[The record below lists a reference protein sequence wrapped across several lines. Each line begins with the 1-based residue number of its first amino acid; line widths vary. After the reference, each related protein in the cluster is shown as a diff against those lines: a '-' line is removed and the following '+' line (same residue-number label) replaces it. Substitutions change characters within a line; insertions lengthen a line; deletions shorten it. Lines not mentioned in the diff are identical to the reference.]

1 MRSPWIWSSTWKIPT
16 KSPNSFLQ
24 IQNVSTNFGVK
35 IVKWCKLAHVSPPKT
50 TTSEVQA
57 RNCFNCI
64 QMLLGRY
71 KTPVSHLLA
80 GQSFFVTSLK
90 TVLIRFHVNEKA
102 AMFVLRFGIEE
113 KQQRE
118 QAAARRD
125 GNSSGI
131 REAGKPLLTSTLL
144 PQPPKPLPSPVLEL
158 TTKLL
163 SCFGSEIKLTC
174 YPSSF
179 TWWRISL

>member
-1 MRSPWIWSSTWKIPT
+1 M
-16 KSPNSFLQ
+16 LAQ
-24 IQNVSTNFGVK
+24 ILGS
-35 IVKWCKLAHVSPPKT
+35 KLSNDASYLMCLHPGKQHHKYRQGITSIAFECFWEDTRPPFPIC
-50 TTSEVQA
+50 Q
-57 RNCFNCI
+57 
-64 QMLLGRY
+64 
-71 KTPVSHLLA
+71 LA
-80 GQSFFVTSLK
+80 NLFSVTSLK

-102 AMFVLRFGIEE
+102 AMFVLRFRLEE

-118 QAAARRD
+118 QAAARCD

-179 TWWRISL
+179 TW